1 MDREVGDG
9 DLGISLAR
17 GAAAILRELPALEA
31 EPSAALRHL
40 SLSIRRS
47 VAGTS
52 GPLYAMF
59 LLRAAGSLAGAGVA
73 PDAAAWAR
81 ALAAGCE
88 GVMALGGARP
98 GDRTMLDALVPA
110 AEALQSALRA
120 GRPWREALAEAAA
133 AAREGAARTA
143 AMAPRRGRS
152 SYLGD
157 RALGHVDPGA
167 EAVAIWLGAVQHA
180 LAPSRA

>member
-1 MDREVGDG
+1 
-9 DLGISLAR
+9 
-17 GAAAILRELPALEA
+17 RELPALEA
-31 EPSAALRHL
+31 DPAAALRRL
-40 SLSIRRS
+40 SLSLRRS

-59 LLRAAGSLAGAGVA
+59 LLRAAGSLAGAGPR
-73 PDAAAWAR
+73 PDGLAWAT
-81 ALAAGCE
+81 ALVAGCE

-120 GRPWREALAEAAA
+120 GRPWREALGGAVD

-143 AMAPRRGRS
+143 TMAPRRGRS

-167 EAVAIWLGAVQHA
+167 EAVVIWLSAVHHA
-180 LAPSRA
+180 LSPREA